1 MITRVVISIVLLGC
15 MLPCAS
21 VASGQSQEL
30 RLKIDPPQNIQ
41 ARFRL
46 FKTENVWTQLL
57 LDTRNGRVW
66 QVTFSVSKGG
76 ESARLP
82 INLEALAETA
92 TSKDGRFTLYPT
104 ENVWNFL
111 LLDQENGNVWQCQFS
126 IEDDNHRFIQAIVS
140 PKPSSK

>member
-1 MITRVVISIVLLGC
+1 MITRVLISICLLSC
-15 MLPCAS
+15 LLSCAS

-46 FKTENVWTQLL
+46 FKTENIWTQLL

-66 QVTFSVSKGG
+66 QVTFSVSKGK
-76 ESARLP
+76 ESIRLP
-82 INLEALAETA
+82 INLEPLAEA
-92 TSKDGRFTLYPT
+92 NSNDGRFTLYQT
-104 ENVWNFL
+104 ENIWTFL

-126 IEDDNHRFIQAIVS
+126 MEDEDHRFIQPILS
-140 PKPSSK
+140 PKPSLK